1 MSNPTVAAYVAFAFM
16 PVIAFIG
23 MWFAYRLYC
32 LRRHCPM
39 ELYDYTTKIYYYP
52 LVFIFSITYITIGI
66 IFLVLT
72 IIHGQT
78 WANWCWRWSIVG
90 SLADESIC
98 VLRTTRE
105 QGKYGR
111 AVLFLSAIAAIE
123 TLLVIVSP
131 AIPTDNVAQYLTLGA
146 IICHSVWTALLASFW
161 TPSRTK
167 TVRLGASFGQ
177 GLGAVTSIWTPL
189 AFVIL
194 VCSCSVIIYIEE
206 LNKSRQPLLP
216 ITSSHPRT
224 LHSTTQN
231 RQKYKIV
238 FFGQGPERTQSLQK
252 ALDWPRVRSGACGLI
267 TYDHPTRH
275 DTTLISVHPKIESEK
290 DGNDYMRTLI
300 NGATAVVLV
309 FNLCNAE
316 SFEYI
321 KGLNG
326 FPGGQPGLLVGCK
339 DAHAELLV
347 SEEDARDLANQ
358 NGWDFSMASE
368 IVVAFESLLNSMFAK
383 PHPKGRA
390 LF

>member
-1 MSNPTVAAYVAFAFM
+1 MPNPTVAAYVAFAFM
-16 PVIAFIG
+16 LVITFIG
-23 MWFAYRLYC
+23 MWFAYRLYSLC
-32 LRRHCPM
+32 RHHSI
-39 ELYDYTTKIYYYP
+39 EFYNYTTRVYYYP
-52 LVFIFSITYITIGI
+52 LVLILSAAYITIGI

-72 IIHGQT
+72 VIHGQR

-90 SLADESIC
+90 SLSDSIC

-105 QGKYGR
+105 QGKYEQVIPYLS
-111 AVLFLSAIAAIE
+111 VLAAIE
-123 TLLVIVSP
+123 TLLVIASP
-131 AIPTDNVAQYLTLGA
+131 AIPTDDVALYLTLGA

-167 TVRLGASFGQ
+167 IVRLGASFGQ
-177 GLGAVTSIWTPL
+177 GLGALTSVWSPL
-189 AFVIL
+189 ACVVLF
-194 VCSCSVIIYIEE
+194 CSCSVIIYIEE
-206 LNKSRQPLLP
+206 LNQSRQPLLP
-216 ITSSHPRT
+216 ITSSPPRT
-224 LHSTTQN
+224 LHSTSQS

-252 ALDWPRVRSGACGLI
+252 ALDWPRVRSGAGGLI

-275 DTTLISVHPKIESEK
+275 DTTLISVDPRIESEK

-309 FNLCNAE
+309 FNLGNAE

-339 DAHAELLV
+339 DVHGEFLV
-347 SEEDARDLANQ
+347 SEKEARDLADQ
-358 NGWDFSMASE
+358 NGWDFTMASDM
-368 IVVAFESLLNSMFAK
+368 VKAFESLVNNMFAK